1 MLGSRAWVE
10 ELGTQFVH
18 AQFPQE
24 SENLEIYV
32 KSSPLH

>member
-1 MLGSRAWVE
+1 MPGFRAWAE
-10 ELGTQFVH
+10 EVGTQFAQ

-32 KSSPLH
+32 KSAPLH